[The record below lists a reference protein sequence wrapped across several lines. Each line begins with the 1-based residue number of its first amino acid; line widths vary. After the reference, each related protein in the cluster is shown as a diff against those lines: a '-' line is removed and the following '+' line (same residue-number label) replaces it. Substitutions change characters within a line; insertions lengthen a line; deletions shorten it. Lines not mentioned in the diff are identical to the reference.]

1 LTFQLHAGKARG
13 IQGLQFQAREQANVF
28 WGGLIVLTVAVL
40 FLLYGLF
47 RWASKDPGIDR
58 EIAKQRFQ
66 AEQDLRSLNRSG
78 GSGSTST
85 QDSDRLPDRR

>member
-1 LTFQLHAGKARG
+1 
-13 IQGLQFQAREQANVF
+13 VF

-66 AEQDLRSLNRSG
+66 AEQDLKGMHRSG
-78 GSGSTST
+78 GSGAASTK
-85 QDSDRLPDRR
+85 DSDRLPDRR

>member
-1 LTFQLHAGKARG
+1 M
-13 IQGLQFQAREQANVF
+13 F

-40 FLLYGLF
+40 FYGVF

-58 EIAKQRFQ
+58 EIAKQRFL
-66 AEQDLRSLNRSG
+66 AEQDLRGLHRSS
-78 GSGSTST
+78 GSGATPT